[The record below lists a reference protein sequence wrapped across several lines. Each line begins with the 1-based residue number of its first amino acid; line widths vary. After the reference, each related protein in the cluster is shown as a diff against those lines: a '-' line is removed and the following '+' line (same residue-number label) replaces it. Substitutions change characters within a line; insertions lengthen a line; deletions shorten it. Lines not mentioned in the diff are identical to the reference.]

1 MNNRIKKDK
10 FSQYKPDIFYRDP
23 TRVPT
28 IFSDK
33 DLKVNFKNF
42 PKYKKILVTGQ
53 SGSGKTTV
61 SKKLAKA
68 QFKLL
73 ILKAKPIHIT
83 NLFIYLIFVLKIII

>member
-1 MNNRIKKDK
+1 MNNRIKKD
-10 FSQYKPDIFYRDP
+10 KPDIFYRDP

-53 SGSGKTTV
+53 S
-61 SKKLAKA
+61 
-68 QFKLL
+68 
-73 ILKAKPIHIT
+73 
-83 NLFIYLIFVLKIII
+83 

>member
-42 PKYKKILVTGQ
+42 TK
-53 SGSGKTTV
+53 
-61 SKKLAKA
+61 
-68 QFKLL
+68 
-73 ILKAKPIHIT
+73 
-83 NLFIYLIFVLKIII
+83 